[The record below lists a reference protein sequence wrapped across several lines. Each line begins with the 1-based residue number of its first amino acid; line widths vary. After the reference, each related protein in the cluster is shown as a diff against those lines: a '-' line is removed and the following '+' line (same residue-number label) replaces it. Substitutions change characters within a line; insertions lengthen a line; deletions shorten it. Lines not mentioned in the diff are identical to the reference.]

1 MMRAAL
7 IAVGLGALVIMEL
20 GTPPRSAANVP
31 AQLTPSLIG
40 ITERNDTLM
49 QGDRAQ
55 LPHALFEA
63 PAKPPVVPV
72 ASAPAP
78 EAAPVRVQRAA
89 VVREPNRHVANPKR
103 VAVAKPKPRPQ
114 QTVSRNAARSDQPRP
129 TIEAKSCRP
138 GVFDGLLKALSL
150 ASGCET

>member
-20 GTPPRSAANVP
+20 GTPPRSAANVHT
-31 AQLTPSLIG
+31 QLTPSLIG

-63 PAKPPVVPV
+63 PAKPVVQV
-72 ASAPAP
+72 ASAPPP
-78 EAAPVRVQRAA
+78 EATPVRVQRAA
-89 VVREPNRHVANPKR
+89 VARESNRHAASPKK

-114 QTVSRNAARSDQPRP
+114 QTASRNAARSDQPKP